1 MEYMTIQQEILQEIQ
16 KYTTI
21 IIHRHQ
27 NPDPDAL
34 GSQGGLAEILKSSFP
49 EKTIYCVGK
58 TVQDMGYLLEMDI
71 IEDDLYKGSLVIVT
85 DTANA
90 PRISDD
96 RYKLANMIIKIDHHP
111 DHEPY
116 GDLSWVD
123 TNSSSTSEL
132 IYDFYS
138 KFSDQ
143 LKLSDN
149 AARLLY
155 AGIVG
160 DTGRFLYPGTTSHT
174 LEVASQLIRHDFDAT
189 KLNRQLSEINLNI
202 AHLSGYVYEHIE
214 MDEFGAAKVILNED
228 ILKKYDADYSETHSL
243 VPIPGQVKEVVA
255 WGLYVEQPEG
265 YFRVRLRSKG
275 PSINEIARR
284 HHGGGHPLA
293 SGANAKDM
301 KEIDII
307 YNEIKELVKN
317 YKLSN

>member
-1 MEYMTIQQEILQEIQ
+1 MSIQQEILITIKE
-16 KYTTI
+16 YETI

-49 EKTIYCVGK
+49 NKTIYCVGK
-58 TVQDMGYLLEMDI
+58 TVQDMGYLLEMDTI
-71 IEDDLYKGSLVIVT
+71 SDETYSNSLVIVT

-96 RYKLANMIIKIDHHP
+96 RYKLAKTLIKIDHHP

-116 GDLSWVD
+116 GDFSWVD
-123 TNSSSTSEL
+123 SSASSTSEL
-132 IYDFYS
+132 IYDF
-138 KFSDQ
+138 FSLFMDE

-149 AARLLY
+149 GARLLY

-160 DTGRFLYPGTTSHT
+160 DTGRFLYPATTSHT
-174 LEVASQLIRHDFDAT
+174 LEVASHLVSYNFDST
-189 KLNRQLSEINLNI
+189 ELNRQLTEINLNI

-214 MDEFGAAKVILNED
+214 MDELGAAKVILDDN
-228 ILKKYDADYSETHSL
+228 ILQKYNADYSETHSL
-243 VPIPGQVKEVVA
+243 VPIPGQVKEVIA
-255 WGLYVEQPEG
+255 WALFVKQPEG

-284 HHGGGHPLA
+284 HNGGGHALA
-293 SGANAKDM
+293 SGANAKDK
-301 KEIDII
+301 KEVETI
-307 YNEIKELVKN
+307 YREIQDTVAD
-317 YKLSN
+317 YVSNSN